1 MEPSD
6 NPTLT
11 DLPTDDNSDPP
22 PQETQEP
29 PRRSF
34 LVGFAATV
42 VGAVAGIVP
51 AVIAMMP
58 IVDPLRRETADASF
72 VPVTSIDALPDNGM
86 PRQVTVYKDV
96 KDAWNTVPHAR
107 VGAVYLH
114 KKKDGSVLA
123 FNAVCPHAGCFVAAA
138 DDGSYVCPCHNSE
151 FEPDGA
157 IRPVNAT
164 GKDTKSPRDLDT
176 LETKVDDKGI
186 IHVRFQNFR
195 SSITEKKAL

>member
-11 DLPTDDNSDPP
+11 DLPTDDNDGPP
-22 PQETQEP
+22 AEEP

-34 LVGFAATV
+34 LVGFAAV
-42 VGAVAGIVP
+42 VTGAIAGIVP

-58 IVDPLRRETADASF
+58 IVDPLRRKSDEATF
-72 VPVTSIDALPDNGM
+72 VPVTSIGALPDNGM
-86 PRQVTVYKDV
+86 PRQVTVYKDI

-114 KKKDGSVLA
+114 KKKDGSIVA

-138 DDGSYVCPCHNSE
+138 DDGSYVCPCHDSE
-151 FEPDGA
+151 FEADGA
-157 IRPVNAT
+157 IRPLNAR
-164 GKDTKSPRDLDT
+164 GKETKSLRALDT
-176 LETKVDDKGI
+176 LETKIDADGL
-186 IHVRFQNFR
+186 IHVQFQNFR
-195 SSITEKKAL
+195 SSIPEKKAL